1 MSDLD
6 RTTVEN
12 ALEAVYRN
20 ITTVADGLGEAELRT
35 LTQTALN
42 EAAAGRIH
50 PVIGQEFELSQP
62 AAAHAAIE
70 ARSTTGKTLL
80 AVSR

>member
-12 ALEAVYRN
+12 AL
-20 ITTVADGLGEAELRT
+20 
-35 LTQTALN
+35 
-42 EAAAGRIH
+42 
-50 PVIGQEFELSQP
+50 IGQEFELSQP

>member
-12 ALEAVYRN
+12 AL
-20 ITTVADGLGEAELRT
+20 
-35 LTQTALN
+35 
-42 EAAAGRIH
+42 
-50 PVIGQEFELSQP
+50 IGQEFELSWP

-80 AVSR
+80 AVSPVTARPRLSVITTPSAAVLTARLSLPGRE